1 MAGSPV
7 PLLQSD
13 RPPLQSLPHHP
24 VATGQYFLLTRAE
37 IETLGGGRDY
47 DPGNIPHWET
57 PWDDP
62 LSVIATLLHISSLV
76 MFQIELLSQSVSQ
89 PALIVILLEDL
100 TSLELASVPQL
111 NSLLKHNTVLR

>member
-62 LSVIATLLHISSLV
+62 LSVIATLLHISSSV
-76 MFQIELLSQSVSQ
+76 MFSDRATESVSK
-89 PALIVILLEDL
+89 PASSHRNSTGGSHQSGAGLG
-100 TSLELASVPQL
+100 TSTQLSV
-111 NSLLKHNTVLR
+111 KA